1 MWRTSGQSPWQSCP
15 ASHLASGGDQ
25 LDTVLFLRRH
35 RLAQAEEITTV
46 RLHLPRRSRRRLPA
60 LANELSVVPW
70 LKPRHQ
76 PLAAPWRASR
86 EGAA

>member
-1 MWRTSGQSPWQSCP
+1 MAVLPSLY
-15 ASHLASGGDQ
+15 LASGGDP
-25 LDTVLFLRRH
+25 LETVLFLRRH

-46 RLHLPRRSRRRLPA
+46 RLHFPRRSRRRLPA
-60 LANELSVVPW
+60 LPNELSVVPW
-70 LKPRHQ
+70 LKPRRQ